1 MNRVKTSLNIDQVG
15 HASSSR
21 KEGVNQNVTNMLNKE
36 LTKKAKKVHIK
47 LKGSPFYFLYSK
59 QALQACCTSCRD

>member
-36 LTKKAKKVHIK
+36 LTKKQRRCI
-47 LKGSPFYFLYSK
+47 LN
-59 QALQACCTSCRD
+59 